1 MVDKQYFKS
10 KIFKIE
16 SDAEFERLALEL
28 FHFQAAENDV
38 YRQYLDL
45 LGVKRQQISS
55 LQQIPFLPISFF
67 KSHKVITG
75 SFDPQKV
82 FSSSGTTGQQT
93 SKHYVGDLAL
103 YEKSCRLGFERI
115 YGSVEDY
122 CVLALLPSYLER
134 SGSSLI
140 HMAEKMIEASKDP
153 ESSFYLHDLEKLYA
167 VLQDKNKSGKKTL
180 LLGVSFALLDFA
192 ETYSLPES
200 DLIVMETG
208 GMKGRRKEMIREELH
223 ALLCQGL
230 GVKSIHSEYGMTELM
245 SQAYSR
251 GSGKFTTPPWMKVLV
266 RETDDPFTA
275 AKPGKTGGINVI
287 DLANVDSCAFIET
300 QDLGRI
306 YADASFEVMGRFDNA
321 DIRGC
326 NLMVI

>member
-16 SDAEFERLALEL
+16 SDAEFESLALKL
-28 FHFQAAENDV
+28 FRFQAEENDV

-45 LGVKRQQISS
+45 LGVIPRQINS

-67 KSHKVITG
+67 KSHKVTTG
-75 SFDPQKV
+75 SFDPKKV
-82 FSSSGTTGQQT
+82 FSSSGTTGQQV
-93 SKHYVGDLAL
+93 SKHYVEDPEL
-103 YEKSCRLGFERI
+103 YEKSCRLGFERV
-115 YGSVEDY
+115 YGPVKDY

-140 HMAEKMIEASKDP
+140 YMAEKMIEASADP

-167 VLQDKNKSGKKTL
+167 VLQDKIKSGQKTL

-200 DLIVMETG
+200 HLIVMETG

-223 ALLCQGL
+223 ALLCRGL

>member
-28 FHFQAAENDV
+28 FHYQAAENDV
-38 YRQYLDL
+38 YRQYINL
-45 LGVKRQQISS
+45 LGVTPQQINS

-67 KSHKVITG
+67 KSHQVITG
-75 SFDPQKV
+75 SFAPQKV

-93 SKHYVGDLAL
+93 SKHYVEDPEL
-103 YEKSCRLGFERI
+103 YEESCRQGFERV
-115 YGSVEDY
+115 YGPVKDY

-140 HMAEKMIEASKDP
+140 HMAEKMIEASEDP
-153 ESSFYLHDLEKLYA
+153 ESSFYLHDLEKLNT
-167 VLQDKNKSGKKTL
+167 VLQDKIRSGKKTL

-192 ETYSLPES
+192 ETYRLPEN

-223 ALLCQGL
+223 TLLCRGL

-251 GSGKFTTPPWMKVLV
+251 GSGRFTTPPWMKVLV
-266 RETDDPFTA
+266 RQTDDPFTA

-306 YADASFEVMGRFDNA
+306 YVDASFEVMGRFDNA